1 MSFFYKN
8 RGVITVFVTL
18 IMVPIVVFT
27 GTMVDL
33 ARLKL
38 YSSLAVVTADGY
50 GEAVLSEYD
59 NVLKEMYGLFSVT
72 QSEDGKK
79 TIEKYAKQAAYA
91 FNPNGDDSKLS
102 GFMPYK
108 NATVKVSHSAVEGAT
123 LSNPNVLL
131 SQISAFMKFRAAQE
145 LLSGDNPITSSQKS
159 FPNH

>member
-79 TIEKYAKQAAYA
+79 TIEKYAKQAAYEI
-91 FNPNGDDSKLS
+91 G
-102 GFMPYK
+102 
-108 NATVKVSHSAVEGAT
+108 
-123 LSNPNVLL
+123 
-131 SQISAFMKFRAAQE
+131 RA
-145 LLSGDNPITSSQKS
+145 
-159 FPNH
+159 HV

>member
-50 GEAVLSEYD
+50 KCFG
-59 NVLKEMYGLFSVT
+59 
-72 QSEDGKK
+72 
-79 TIEKYAKQAAYA
+79 
-91 FNPNGDDSKLS
+91 
-102 GFMPYK
+102 
-108 NATVKVSHSAVEGAT
+108 
-123 LSNPNVLL
+123 
-131 SQISAFMKFRAAQE
+131 
-145 LLSGDNPITSSQKS
+145 
-159 FPNH
+159 

>member
-91 FNPNGDDSKLS
+91 FNPNGDDLS
-102 GFMPYK
+102 LI
-108 NATVKVSHSAVEGAT
+108 H
-123 LSNPNVLL
+123 
-131 SQISAFMKFRAAQE
+131 I
-145 LLSGDNPITSSQKS
+145 
-159 FPNH
+159 